1 MITHRLSFADSAI
14 IYTEPYSDHR
24 GLFTRFFCV
33 DELSE
38 FIGNRSII
46 NVNFSR
52 SVKSGCVRGMHFQRP
67 PHEEI
72 KFVRCIRGK
81 IFDVI
86 VDIRRKSPTYLKW
99 CSEELSA
106 DNMKMIVVPEGFAH
120 GFQVLEDN
128 SELLYLHTSHYHP
141 ESEGGILYSDP
152 ALNIHWPNE
161 ITDVSDRDRLY
172 PVIDEN
178 FQGFLL

>member
-52 SVKSGCVRGMHFQRP
+52 SVKSGCVSGMHFQRP

-120 GFQVLEDN
+120 GFCVLSDEADIIYYCSREYAPETERN
-128 SELLYLHTSHYHP
+128 ILWNDPSIAISWPVKEPLLSAKDSAGKLLSE
-141 ESEGGILYSDP
+141 
-152 ALNIHWPNE
+152 A
-161 ITDVSDRDRLY
+161 
-172 PVIDEN
+172 EN
-178 FQGFLL
+178 NF